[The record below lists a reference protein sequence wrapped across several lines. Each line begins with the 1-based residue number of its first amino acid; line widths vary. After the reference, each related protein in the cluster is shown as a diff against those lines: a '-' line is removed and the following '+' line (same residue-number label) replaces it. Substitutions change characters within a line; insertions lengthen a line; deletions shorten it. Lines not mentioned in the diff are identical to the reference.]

1 MFGSKRRAGT
11 TDTLIGAGTEF
22 NGLMKSEAD
31 VRIEGAYHG
40 DIESKGSI
48 VVGKGGVA
56 RSNITARDVTI
67 AGKVYGDVHTLGK
80 LIITATGQLHGNS
93 QAAVLH
99 VQEGGILNGSS
110 RMDRGDSPG
119 KAVPDH
125 DQAGAALHPHPGG
138 AIAIAG
144 SGSKTKQAG

>member
-80 LIITATGQLHGNS
+80 LVITATGQLHGNS

-99 VQEGGILNGSS
+99 VQEGGILNGGS
-110 RMDRGDSPG
+110 RMDGGDDRKPAG
-119 KAVPDH
+119 PDIPVSGIS
-125 DQAGAALHPHPGG
+125 AGAVLTEK
-138 AIAIAG
+138 
-144 SGSKTKQAG
+144 KTKQAG